1 MGCQLGIPPPFR
13 RNADILPSASCKPQ
27 SYQGGRGRFGWGPC
41 VQQKPGSAFETQLES
56 LTGRCCCWLNPIQ
69 EKQLCQQGVRD
80 PKIGPNI
87 SQKMPTMLPLQIAKF
102 QILGYELLGYMQN
115 SSETYSKIS
124 QINIPKY
131 SKINI
136 PTYPKIN
143 SKIVQNKY
151 SKISQNKYSKIFQN
165 KYSKIS
171 QNKYSKIVQNI
182 MMKWWNSWRSPSAER
197 SRRAP
202 GAPPSTLWTERPRSG
217 AQANFYRS

>member
-27 SYQGGRGRFGWGPC
+27 SYQGGRGRFGWGPW
-41 VQQKPGSAFETQLES
+41 VQQKPGSVSKKTLRVIDWSLLSTQS
-56 LTGRCCCWLNPIQ
+56 RKNNCVNRGSSVFFARTGTGI
-69 EKQLCQQGVRD
+69 RD

-87 SQKMPTMLPLQIAKF
+87 SQKMPTMLPLQIAEF

-124 QINIPKY
+124 PQK
-131 SKINI
+131 K
-136 PTYPKIN
+136 
-143 SKIVQNKY
+143 QN
-151 SKISQNKYSKIFQN
+151 
-165 KYSKIS
+165 
-171 QNKYSKIVQNI
+171 
-182 MMKWWNSWRSPSAER
+182 MMKWWNSWRSPSAAR